1 MNLRGILGLDSSEQ
15 KSVERDKFIGN
26 SLTSSGW
33 LSERMLAWSRPNDR
47 GRLFPMKFH
56 EVWQHEDCPVMGWY
70 DQQCKSSTRFRSIEH
85 RRNVDGPFFHEFLLL
100 KLMDGAICRVE
111 RMGEGSRTDA
121 IRLTGCTAHDLIQWF
136 IESDYD
142 KFSEKCPSMLIAK
155 VDLCQDF
162 DILDVL
168 AICYSIQNTK
178 ACRAYTLQRYNC
190 YFLCLTVI
198 AMLTRRVA
206 SWETMV
212 TSDDW
217 NSCIS
222 SSLDQLSNLSLDD
235 SKKHSIMRLC
245 ALLEPDNPQP
255 ARFILDALRVHL
267 SSQTGALTS
276 YKQAMNATLWRT
288 AWDSSLHD
296 GLVTSLQP
304 AVPAIL
310 EDESHCGTLF
320 RRAIHTSRKDAALAM
335 LSDNVFAN
343 HFCSV
348 HRKQFEREVDKG
360 IETYKK
366 RVRMREVEQ
375 PVSFGNRVLARLC
388 SPFGG
393 AVFALFPISLA
404 VNINNSGSGGMVI
417 FSRLAKTSRFKFGS
431 VAASAWALDALD
443 GTDTR
448 GNILAEVAKSSQ
460 SNSMEAFLT
469 TLLDRLAAK
478 GLLGPSETTLVVTST
493 LNECRFFKLLTS
505 LITSGHFSYTLR
517 SMQES
522 CQREICLLIASPD
535 EPEPSKTS
543 ITPSDFQETY
553 IRERLD
559 AHAKRVSAHQLG
571 AAPLVCEDIENTMT
585 KVWKKLP
592 PGFGGAVVPA

>member
-1 MNLRGILGLDSSEQ
+1 
-15 KSVERDKFIGN
+15 
-26 SLTSSGW
+26 
-33 LSERMLAWSRPNDR
+33 
-47 GRLFPMKFH
+47 
-56 EVWQHEDCPVMGWY
+56 MGWY

-255 ARFILDALRVHL
+255 ARFILDALR
-267 SSQTGALTS
+267 
-276 YKQAMNATLWRT
+276 
-288 AWDSSLHD
+288 
-296 GLVTSLQP
+296 
-304 AVPAIL
+304 
-310 EDESHCGTLF
+310 
-320 RRAIHTSRKDAALAM
+320 
-335 LSDNVFAN
+335 
-343 HFCSV
+343 
-348 HRKQFEREVDKG
+348 
-360 IETYKK
+360 
-366 RVRMREVEQ
+366 
-375 PVSFGNRVLARLC
+375 
-388 SPFGG
+388 
-393 AVFALFPISLA
+393 
-404 VNINNSGSGGMVI
+404 
-417 FSRLAKTSRFKFGS
+417 
-431 VAASAWALDALD
+431 
-443 GTDTR
+443 
-448 GNILAEVAKSSQ
+448 
-460 SNSMEAFLT
+460 
-469 TLLDRLAAK
+469 
-478 GLLGPSETTLVVTST
+478 
-493 LNECRFFKLLTS
+493 
-505 LITSGHFSYTLR
+505 
-517 SMQES
+517 
-522 CQREICLLIASPD
+522 
-535 EPEPSKTS
+535 
-543 ITPSDFQETY
+543 
-553 IRERLD
+553 
-559 AHAKRVSAHQLG
+559 
-571 AAPLVCEDIENTMT
+571 
-585 KVWKKLP
+585 
-592 PGFGGAVVPA
+592 